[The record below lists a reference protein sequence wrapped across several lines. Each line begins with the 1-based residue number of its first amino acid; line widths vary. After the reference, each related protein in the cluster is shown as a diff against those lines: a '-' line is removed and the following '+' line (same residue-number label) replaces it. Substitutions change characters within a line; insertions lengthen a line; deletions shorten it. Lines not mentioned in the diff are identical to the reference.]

1 MSVAPKITNGD
12 ISFLPGDRK
21 IAVVAN
27 EEKALQLA
35 VHTISFDTRV
45 DGKGA
50 GLRELVGR
58 TRNSVFLRAAINES
72 IKTSFGNVI
81 EDQYRTPS
89 VLKTRKELIEE
100 VRDLIITRSEDDPR
114 NYDIELTVVL
124 LDGQTFSISG
134 ILS

>member
-21 IAVVAN
+21 IEVVAN
-27 EEKALQLA
+27 EEKAVQLS
-35 VHTISFDTRV
+35 VHTISFDRRT

-58 TRNSVFLRAAINES
+58 AKNSTFLRSVINES
-72 IKTSFGNVI
+72 VKTAFGNVI

-100 VRDLIITRSEDDPR
+100 VRDLFITRSEEDPR